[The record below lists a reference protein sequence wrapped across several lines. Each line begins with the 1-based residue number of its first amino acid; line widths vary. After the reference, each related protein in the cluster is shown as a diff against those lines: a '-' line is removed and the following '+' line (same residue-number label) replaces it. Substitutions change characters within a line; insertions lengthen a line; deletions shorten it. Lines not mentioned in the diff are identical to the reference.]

1 MRAQIQRFLKAEEGA
16 TAVEYALLVS
26 FIAGTIAIAVLALGG
41 RITAVFQRITG
52 LLR

>member
-1 MRAQIQRFLKAEEGA
+1 MKAAVLQFLKREEGA

-26 FIAGTIAIAVLALGG
+26 FIAGTIAVAVLALGG
-41 RITAVFQRITG
+41 RINTVFQRITG